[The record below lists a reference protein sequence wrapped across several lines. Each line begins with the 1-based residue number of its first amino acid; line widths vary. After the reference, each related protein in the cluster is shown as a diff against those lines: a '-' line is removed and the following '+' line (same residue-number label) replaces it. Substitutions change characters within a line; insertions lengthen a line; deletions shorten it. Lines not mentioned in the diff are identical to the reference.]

1 MELGVAGKTAIVC
14 ASTSG
19 LGRATAEALAREGAN
34 VVVCGRR
41 GEVAERIA
49 ASLPRAVGMS
59 VDLLTVEGANA
70 LMDMA
75 SDTFGPVDI
84 LVLNGP
90 GPRSAR
96 VTEIMETEVCSAV
109 NSLLTVHQ
117 RLVSMV
123 LPSMRD
129 RRWGRILAI
138 GSSTVVAPVVDL
150 ALSGIGRAALATYL
164 KMLATEVA
172 SNGVTVNMLL
182 PGRIAT
188 DRVMQLDAARAVRS
202 GCDVETVSAASIAE
216 IPANRYGEPRE
227 FGAVA
232 AFLCSDVASYI
243 TGSAVRCDGGLSPV
257 L

>member
-1 MELGVAGKTAIVC
+1 MELGITGKTAIVC

-19 LGRATAEALAREGAN
+19 LRRVTAEELAREGAN

-41 GEVAERIA
+41 GELAKSIA
-49 ASLPRAVGMS
+49 AGLPRAVGMG
-59 VDLLTVEGANA
+59 VDLLTADGAHA
-70 LMDMA
+70 LLDMT
-75 SDTFGPVDI
+75 SDIFGPVDI

-90 GPRSAR
+90 GPRPAR
-96 VTEIMETEVCSAV
+96 VTEITETEVVGAV
-109 NSLLTVHQ
+109 NSLVTIHQ
-117 RLVSMV
+117 RLASKV
-123 LPSMRD
+123 LPGMRN

-138 GSSTVVAPVVDL
+138 GSSSVVVPIGDL
-150 ALSGIGRAALATYL
+150 ALSGVGRAALGSYL

-172 SNGVTVNMLL
+172 SDGVTVNMLL

-188 DRVMQLDAARAVRS
+188 DRVTQLDAARAARS
-202 GCDVETVSAASIAE
+202 GSDVDTVSAASAAE

-232 AFLCSDVASYI
+232 AFLCSDAASYI

>member
-1 MELGVAGKTAIVC
+1 MELGIAGKIAIVC

-19 LGRATAEALAREGAN
+19 LGRATAEALAGEGAN

-41 GEVAERIA
+41 GQVAEHVA
-49 ASLPRAVGMS
+49 ASLPRAIGMA
-59 VDLLTVEGANA
+59 VDLLTAEGADA
-70 LMDMA
+70 LVSRTLDV
-75 SDTFGPVDI
+75 FGPVDI

-90 GPRSAR
+90 GPRPAR
-96 VTEIMETEVCSAV
+96 VTEIIQTEVTDAI
-109 NSLLTVHQ
+109 NSLLTIHQ

-138 GSSTVVAPVVDL
+138 GSSTVITPVGDL
-150 ALSGIGRAALATYL
+150 ALSGIGRTALAAYL

-172 SNGVTVNMLL
+172 SNGITVNMLL

-188 DRVMQLDAARAVRS
+188 DRVMQLDAARAARS
-202 GCDVETVSAASIAE
+202 GSDVETINAASVAE

-243 TGSAVRCDGGLSPV
+243 TGSAVRCDGGLSPI